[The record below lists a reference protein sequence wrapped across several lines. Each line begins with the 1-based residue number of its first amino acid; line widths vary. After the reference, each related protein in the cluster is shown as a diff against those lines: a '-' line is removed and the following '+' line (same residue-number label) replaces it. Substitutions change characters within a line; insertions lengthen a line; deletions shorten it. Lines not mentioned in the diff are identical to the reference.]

1 MAGTFVTFEGID
13 GCGKSTQVGF
23 VAAALS
29 EQGTHVVRLR
39 EPGGTAISEK
49 VRALLLD
56 PANVDMRP
64 EAELLLY
71 EAARAQL
78 VRQVI
83 EPALEVGS
91 VVLCDRFFDSTFA
104 YQAIARGLG
113 EELVRTANELGSCGR
128 TPDATVV
135 FDLDPQVAWGRATRG
150 GTDRLEAEGVA
161 FQERVRQGYLRA
173 AELEP
178 SRVLVVDADGTP
190 EEVFARTIACLSDV
204 LPALSDL
211 DVDGFFVR
219 QAALERAMAD
229 ITSSV
234 AG

>member
-1 MAGTFVTFEGID
+1 
-13 GCGKSTQVGF
+13 
-23 VAAALS
+23 
-29 EQGTHVVRLR
+29 
-39 EPGGTAISEK
+39 
-49 VRALLLD
+49 
-56 PANVDMRP
+56 
-64 EAELLLY
+64 
-71 EAARAQL
+71 
-78 VRQVI
+78 
-83 EPALEVGS
+83 VGS

-150 GTDRLEAEGVA
+150 GADRLEAEGVA

-229 ITSSV
+229 ITPSV